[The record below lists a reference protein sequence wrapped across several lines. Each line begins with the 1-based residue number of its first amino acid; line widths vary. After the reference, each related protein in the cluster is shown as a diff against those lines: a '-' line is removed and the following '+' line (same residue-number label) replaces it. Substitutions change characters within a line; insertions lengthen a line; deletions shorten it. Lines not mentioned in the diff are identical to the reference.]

1 MYISTPSTFLNTVF
15 LILDI
20 KEHPSTVQIYH
31 NETNAPHLV
40 HVPVVDLPIPDDEPY
55 ERIPAE
61 CFTMAFDCKTSPGHM
76 CCAYHQK

>member
-1 MYISTPSTFLNTVF
+1 MYLTFDIIIL
-15 LILDI
+15 LILDV
-20 KEHPSTVQIYH
+20 EEPPSTVQIYH
-31 NETNAPHLV
+31 NETKAPHLV
-40 HVPVVDLPIPDDEPY
+40 HAPLVDLPIPDDEPY